1 MIGQTRYSSG
11 SDKFGER
18 SAPTRNSISGRSGLH
33 RTTELKRAYTQLISL
48 RAIWLMMLCVGPG
61 LGGCVGVATK
71 SSTPLS
77 AVSLK
82 IATASVPAGTVQ
94 TSYTTNLSATGGV
107 PPYTWSVGSG
117 HLPNGLTLNSLTGT
131 IAGTPVVAGVSSFA
145 ISATDSRAASAS
157 ATFSIVV
164 SPKSSATAAAGASPL
179 QITTTALTVGAVQ
192 SSYAASVA
200 VTGGVPPYAWSIT
213 SGHLPIGLTLS
224 SSTGI
229 IAGTPTLAG
238 TYAFTLT
245 VQDSKAAAASTG
257 FSLNISTSPAPTISG
272 VSPTSGSIAGGTP
285 VAIAGNNFRTG
296 DMVHFGSVVASSAHV
311 VSPTL
316 IQVLSPAEPSGTVSI
331 ILQTSDGQSATA
343 SNAFTFDAQSAS
355 GPTEPAQSADA
366 FVESVGVNVH
376 LSYTDT
382 SYANFAGVQQVLQG
396 LGVRHIRDGLIDTA
410 WTPYYDRLNQ
420 LGRAGI
426 KSTLITSPQESAVLL
441 AAYPGRVADSFEAYE
456 APNEYD
462 LSGDPNWATTL
473 NNFMKLLHS
482 AVQSNANSAHF
493 PIVGPSLTQA
503 GSFADTVPSSGSFND
518 ANLHDYLG
526 GRNPGTPGWGSG
538 GYGSIDWSLALA
550 SGAWPSKPVITTET
564 GYVNDLTQVNGV
576 PEDVSG
582 KYLPRVLLEQWMCG
596 IKKTYIYELVDLG
609 SGHGANNGY
618 GLLHSDFSPKPA
630 YNAIKNMLGLLSDP
644 GPAFQ
649 ASGLN
654 FKLSGNLTNVHHL
667 LLEKRDGT
675 FYLAIW
681 LEQPSYD
688 VNAKKELN
696 IAAQQVTMQTGQP
709 MRTNVHR
716 IDVSGNMQ
724 TSTLG
729 VGQTQTIE
737 VSDLLTILEISQ

>member
-18 SAPTRNSISGRSGLH
+18 SASTRNSISGRSGLL
-33 RTTELKRAYTQLISL
+33 RKTELKRAYTRQISL
-48 RAIWLMMLCVGPG
+48 RAIWLSMMLCVG
-61 LGGCVGVATK
+61 LGGCIGVATK
-71 SSTPLS
+71 SSTPS
-77 AVSLK
+77 PAVSLK

-94 TSYTTNLSATGGV
+94 TSYATSLGATGGV

-117 HLPNGLTLNSLTGT
+117 YLPNGLILNSLTGT
-131 IAGTPVVAGVSSFA
+131 IAGTPAVAGMSSFA

-164 SPKSSATAAAGASPL
+164 SPKSSATATAGASPL

-192 SSYAASVA
+192 SSYTASVA

-213 SGHLPIGLTLS
+213 SGHLPAGLTLS

-229 IAGTPTLAG
+229 IAGIPTLAG
-238 TYAFTLT
+238 TYVFTLAA
-245 VQDSKAAAASTG
+245 QDSKAAAASTG

-285 VAIAGNNFRTG
+285 VAIAGNNFQTG
-296 DMVHFGSVVASSAHV
+296 AMVQFGSIVAPSAHV

-316 IQVLSPAEPSGTVSI
+316 IQVLSPAEPSGKVSI
-331 ILQTSDGQSATA
+331 IVQASDGQSAVA

-366 FVESVGVNVH
+366 FVDSVGVNVH

-382 SYANFAGVQQVLQG
+382 SYANFAGVQQALQR

-410 WTPYYDRLNQ
+410 WTSYYDRLNQ

-426 KSTLITSPQESAVLL
+426 KSTLITSPQESAALL

-482 AVQSNANSAHF
+482 AVQSNVNSSHF

-503 GSFADTVPSSGSFND
+503 GSFAYTVSSAGSFDD
-518 ANLHDYLG
+518 ANLHDYPG

-538 GYGSIDWSLALA
+538 GYGSIDWNLALT

-582 KYLPRVLLEQWMCG
+582 KYLPRLLLEQWMSG
-596 IKKTYIYELVDLG
+596 IKKTYVYELVDLG

-630 YNAIKNMLGLLSDP
+630 YNAIKNVLGLLSDP
-644 GPAFQ
+644 GPAFP

-681 LEQPSYD
+681 VEQPSYD

-696 IAAQQVTMQTGQP
+696 VAAQQVTMQTGQP

-716 IDVSGNMQ
+716 IDFGGNVQ

-737 VSDLLTILEISQ
+737 VSDLLTVLEISQ